1 MEALQAEIIAG
12 EHTDRR
18 YLDVAE
24 NILSHIKS
32 EPENMK
38 HYTAMYSVLSS
49 MNSCAEK
56 WRYSEV
62 LKRYCTER
70 IIQNKSKDASS
81 LFKAV
86 LLLEAQG
93 LRLDSYM
100 QYIELQREPEKRFW
114 IPRRKQLE
122 PVCRAMQKLVD
133 GELDILSISLPP
145 GTGKALA
152 DNTPVLTKDGWKMH
166 GELCVGDYVV
176 SPDGEYVKVLAVH
189 PKCEMQYKVTTSD
202 GEELICHGNHEWY
215 VYNRHRTKYEILKT
229 VEMHSDYEDTRYI
242 GRGHRYHYML
252 PNVSPVV
259 GRDVKLN
266 VAPYVLGV
274 WLGDGVN
281 RTPTICG
288 EKNDFLIITSE
299 FKRLGYALTWQTVHK
314 TTGVYYCGVENL
326 RNELRTYDMCHSR
339 KKKTKH
345 IPDEYFC
352 ASVNDRLHLLAGLID
367 TDGCKLPDKNGYKFS
382 TCETRLKDDFV
393 KLVSTFGWRC
403 CVCEDKA
410 HVSTSGIESKK
421 SCYSISFMPTIEIP
435 CLLKRKQ
442 LKVFSKQRRKAIK
455 SIEPISG
462 VYGNCITVEG
472 GMYCVGHRMIPTHN
486 STLEIFLHS
495 MMIGAFP
502 DSCSLASGHSGT
514 LTNSIY
520 DGVNSILSDPDYL
533 WHDVYPAAGTIITN
547 AKEQTID
554 LGKKHRFSSLTCRAI
569 GASLTGATRC
579 EKLLTADDLVS
590 GIEEALS
597 IERLDKLWTA
607 YTNDLKSRKKLNCK
621 ELHLATRW
629 SVHDPIGRL
638 QTMYADSPK
647 AQFLV
652 MPAVDEDGES
662 NFNYRYGV
670 GFDKAYFE
678 DMKNNLDD
686 CSWRALFMN
695 QPIEREGLLY
705 NEDELRR
712 YFELPS
718 DSPDAVISVC
728 DTKDKGAD
736 YCVMPIAYQYGNDF
750 YIEEIIC
757 DNSNPEIVETRLVEV
772 LLRHKVK
779 LSRFESNSA
788 GGKIAE
794 KVQKEV
800 KSRGGITRITT
811 KYSTA
816 NKATRIIVDS
826 PFVKEHFLF
835 KDNSIIKNN
844 KEYKRAIGMLCS
856 YTMAGRNAH
865 DDVPDAF
872 SMLSDFIQSFETQTV
887 RVIQRPY

>member
-32 EPENMK
+32 EPENVK

-145 GTGKALA
+145 GTGK
-152 DNTPVLTKDGWKMH
+152 
-166 GELCVGDYVV
+166 
-176 SPDGEYVKVLAVH
+176 
-189 PKCEMQYKVTTSD
+189 
-202 GEELICHGNHEWY
+202 
-215 VYNRHRTKYEILKT
+215 
-229 VEMHSDYEDTRYI
+229 
-242 GRGHRYHYML
+242 
-252 PNVSPVV
+252 
-259 GRDVKLN
+259 
-266 VAPYVLGV
+266 
-274 WLGDGVN
+274 
-281 RTPTICG
+281 
-288 EKNDFLIITSE
+288 
-299 FKRLGYALTWQTVHK
+299 
-314 TTGVYYCGVENL
+314 
-326 RNELRTYDMCHSR
+326 
-339 KKKTKH
+339 
-345 IPDEYFC
+345 
-352 ASVNDRLHLLAGLID
+352 
-367 TDGCKLPDKNGYKFS
+367 
-382 TCETRLKDDFV
+382 
-393 KLVSTFGWRC
+393 
-403 CVCEDKA
+403 
-410 HVSTSGIESKK
+410 
-421 SCYSISFMPTIEIP
+421 
-435 CLLKRKQ
+435 
-442 LKVFSKQRRKAIK
+442 
-455 SIEPISG
+455 
-462 VYGNCITVEG
+462 
-472 GMYCVGHRMIPTHN
+472 

-533 WHDVYPAAGTIITN
+533 WHDVYPSAGTIITN

-638 QTMYADSPK
+638 QLMYADSPK

-844 KEYKRAIGMLCS
+844 KEYKRALGMLCS

>member
-1 MEALQAEIIAG
+1 MEVLQAEIIAG

-24 NILSHIKS
+24 NILSHIKA

-38 HYTAMYSVLSS
+38 HYTALYSVLSS
-49 MNSCAEK
+49 MNNCAEK
-56 WRYSEV
+56 WRYSET

-86 LLLEAQG
+86 LLFEAQG

-145 GTGKALA
+145 GTGK
-152 DNTPVLTKDGWKMH
+152 
-166 GELCVGDYVV
+166 
-176 SPDGEYVKVLAVH
+176 
-189 PKCEMQYKVTTSD
+189 
-202 GEELICHGNHEWY
+202 
-215 VYNRHRTKYEILKT
+215 
-229 VEMHSDYEDTRYI
+229 
-242 GRGHRYHYML
+242 
-252 PNVSPVV
+252 
-259 GRDVKLN
+259 
-266 VAPYVLGV
+266 
-274 WLGDGVN
+274 
-281 RTPTICG
+281 
-288 EKNDFLIITSE
+288 
-299 FKRLGYALTWQTVHK
+299 
-314 TTGVYYCGVENL
+314 
-326 RNELRTYDMCHSR
+326 
-339 KKKTKH
+339 
-345 IPDEYFC
+345 
-352 ASVNDRLHLLAGLID
+352 
-367 TDGCKLPDKNGYKFS
+367 
-382 TCETRLKDDFV
+382 
-393 KLVSTFGWRC
+393 
-403 CVCEDKA
+403 
-410 HVSTSGIESKK
+410 
-421 SCYSISFMPTIEIP
+421 
-435 CLLKRKQ
+435 
-442 LKVFSKQRRKAIK
+442 
-455 SIEPISG
+455 
-462 VYGNCITVEG
+462 
-472 GMYCVGHRMIPTHN
+472 

-638 QTMYADSPK
+638 QLMYADSPK

-728 DTKDKGAD
+728 DTKDKGVD

-757 DNSNPEIVETRLVEV
+757 DNSNPEIVETRLIEV

-835 KDNSIIKNN
+835 KDNSVIKNN
-844 KEYKRAIGMLCS
+844 KEYKRALGMLCS

>member
-24 NILSHIKS
+24 NILSHIKA

-56 WRYSEV
+56 WRYSEI

-70 IIQNKSKDASS
+70 IIQNKSKDASF

-145 GTGKALA
+145 GTGK
-152 DNTPVLTKDGWKMH
+152 
-166 GELCVGDYVV
+166 
-176 SPDGEYVKVLAVH
+176 
-189 PKCEMQYKVTTSD
+189 
-202 GEELICHGNHEWY
+202 
-215 VYNRHRTKYEILKT
+215 
-229 VEMHSDYEDTRYI
+229 
-242 GRGHRYHYML
+242 
-252 PNVSPVV
+252 
-259 GRDVKLN
+259 
-266 VAPYVLGV
+266 
-274 WLGDGVN
+274 
-281 RTPTICG
+281 
-288 EKNDFLIITSE
+288 
-299 FKRLGYALTWQTVHK
+299 
-314 TTGVYYCGVENL
+314 
-326 RNELRTYDMCHSR
+326 
-339 KKKTKH
+339 
-345 IPDEYFC
+345 
-352 ASVNDRLHLLAGLID
+352 
-367 TDGCKLPDKNGYKFS
+367 
-382 TCETRLKDDFV
+382 
-393 KLVSTFGWRC
+393 
-403 CVCEDKA
+403 
-410 HVSTSGIESKK
+410 
-421 SCYSISFMPTIEIP
+421 
-435 CLLKRKQ
+435 
-442 LKVFSKQRRKAIK
+442 
-455 SIEPISG
+455 
-462 VYGNCITVEG
+462 
-472 GMYCVGHRMIPTHN
+472 

-670 GFDKAYFE
+670 GFDKEYFE

-835 KDNSIIKNN
+835 KDNSVIKNN

>member
-24 NILSHIKS
+24 NILSHIKA

-56 WRYSEV
+56 WRYSEI

-145 GTGKALA
+145 GTGK
-152 DNTPVLTKDGWKMH
+152 
-166 GELCVGDYVV
+166 
-176 SPDGEYVKVLAVH
+176 
-189 PKCEMQYKVTTSD
+189 
-202 GEELICHGNHEWY
+202 
-215 VYNRHRTKYEILKT
+215 
-229 VEMHSDYEDTRYI
+229 
-242 GRGHRYHYML
+242 
-252 PNVSPVV
+252 
-259 GRDVKLN
+259 
-266 VAPYVLGV
+266 
-274 WLGDGVN
+274 
-281 RTPTICG
+281 
-288 EKNDFLIITSE
+288 
-299 FKRLGYALTWQTVHK
+299 
-314 TTGVYYCGVENL
+314 
-326 RNELRTYDMCHSR
+326 
-339 KKKTKH
+339 
-345 IPDEYFC
+345 
-352 ASVNDRLHLLAGLID
+352 
-367 TDGCKLPDKNGYKFS
+367 
-382 TCETRLKDDFV
+382 
-393 KLVSTFGWRC
+393 
-403 CVCEDKA
+403 
-410 HVSTSGIESKK
+410 
-421 SCYSISFMPTIEIP
+421 
-435 CLLKRKQ
+435 
-442 LKVFSKQRRKAIK
+442 
-455 SIEPISG
+455 
-462 VYGNCITVEG
+462 
-472 GMYCVGHRMIPTHN
+472 

-638 QTMYADSPK
+638 QLMYADSPK

-728 DTKDKGAD
+728 DTKDKGVD

-826 PFVKEHFLF
+826 PFVKDHFLF
-835 KDNSIIKNN
+835 KDNSVIKNN
-844 KEYKRAIGMLCS
+844 KEYKRALGMLCS

>member
-1 MEALQAEIIAG
+1 MEALQAEIMAG
-12 EHTDRR
+12 EHTDKR
-18 YLDVAE
+18 YLDVAD
-24 NILSHIKS
+24 NILSHIKA

-38 HYTAMYSVLSS
+38 HYTALYSVLSS
-49 MNSCAEK
+49 MNNCAEK
-56 WRYSEV
+56 WRYSET

-70 IIQNKSKDASS
+70 IIQNKSKDTNS

-100 QYIELQREPEKRFW
+100 QYIEIQREPEKRFW

-145 GTGKALA
+145 GTGK
-152 DNTPVLTKDGWKMH
+152 
-166 GELCVGDYVV
+166 
-176 SPDGEYVKVLAVH
+176 
-189 PKCEMQYKVTTSD
+189 
-202 GEELICHGNHEWY
+202 
-215 VYNRHRTKYEILKT
+215 
-229 VEMHSDYEDTRYI
+229 
-242 GRGHRYHYML
+242 
-252 PNVSPVV
+252 
-259 GRDVKLN
+259 
-266 VAPYVLGV
+266 
-274 WLGDGVN
+274 
-281 RTPTICG
+281 
-288 EKNDFLIITSE
+288 
-299 FKRLGYALTWQTVHK
+299 
-314 TTGVYYCGVENL
+314 
-326 RNELRTYDMCHSR
+326 
-339 KKKTKH
+339 
-345 IPDEYFC
+345 
-352 ASVNDRLHLLAGLID
+352 
-367 TDGCKLPDKNGYKFS
+367 
-382 TCETRLKDDFV
+382 
-393 KLVSTFGWRC
+393 
-403 CVCEDKA
+403 
-410 HVSTSGIESKK
+410 
-421 SCYSISFMPTIEIP
+421 
-435 CLLKRKQ
+435 
-442 LKVFSKQRRKAIK
+442 
-455 SIEPISG
+455 
-462 VYGNCITVEG
+462 
-472 GMYCVGHRMIPTHN
+472 

-597 IERLDKLWTA
+597 VDRLDKLWTA

-638 QTMYADSPK
+638 QIMYADSPK

-718 DSPDAVISVC
+718 DSPDAIISVC

-757 DNSNPEIVETRLVEV
+757 DNNNPEIVETRLVEI

-800 KSRGGITRITT
+800 KTRGGITRITT

-835 KDNSIIKNN
+835 KNNSVIKNN
-844 KEYKRAIGMLCS
+844 KEYKRALGMLCS

-872 SMLSDFIQSFETQTV
+872 SMLADFIQSFETQTV

>member
-12 EHTDRR
+12 VHTDRR

-24 NILSHIKS
+24 NILSHIKA

-38 HYTAMYSVLSS
+38 HYTALYSVLSS
-49 MNSCAEK
+49 MNNCAEK
-56 WRYSEV
+56 WRYSET

-100 QYIELQREPEKRFW
+100 QYIELQREPKKRFW

-145 GTGKALA
+145 GTGK
-152 DNTPVLTKDGWKMH
+152 
-166 GELCVGDYVV
+166 
-176 SPDGEYVKVLAVH
+176 
-189 PKCEMQYKVTTSD
+189 
-202 GEELICHGNHEWY
+202 
-215 VYNRHRTKYEILKT
+215 
-229 VEMHSDYEDTRYI
+229 
-242 GRGHRYHYML
+242 
-252 PNVSPVV
+252 
-259 GRDVKLN
+259 
-266 VAPYVLGV
+266 
-274 WLGDGVN
+274 
-281 RTPTICG
+281 
-288 EKNDFLIITSE
+288 
-299 FKRLGYALTWQTVHK
+299 
-314 TTGVYYCGVENL
+314 
-326 RNELRTYDMCHSR
+326 
-339 KKKTKH
+339 
-345 IPDEYFC
+345 
-352 ASVNDRLHLLAGLID
+352 
-367 TDGCKLPDKNGYKFS
+367 
-382 TCETRLKDDFV
+382 
-393 KLVSTFGWRC
+393 
-403 CVCEDKA
+403 
-410 HVSTSGIESKK
+410 
-421 SCYSISFMPTIEIP
+421 
-435 CLLKRKQ
+435 
-442 LKVFSKQRRKAIK
+442 
-455 SIEPISG
+455 
-462 VYGNCITVEG
+462 
-472 GMYCVGHRMIPTHN
+472 

-597 IERLDKLWTA
+597 IDRLDKLWTA

-844 KEYKRAIGMLCS
+844 KEYKRALGMLCS

>member
-1 MEALQAEIIAG
+1 MEVLQAEIIAG

-24 NILSHIKS
+24 NILSHIKA

-38 HYTAMYSVLSS
+38 HYTALYSVLSS
-49 MNSCAEK
+49 MNNCAEK
-56 WRYSEV
+56 WRYSET

-145 GTGKALA
+145 GTGK
-152 DNTPVLTKDGWKMH
+152 
-166 GELCVGDYVV
+166 
-176 SPDGEYVKVLAVH
+176 
-189 PKCEMQYKVTTSD
+189 
-202 GEELICHGNHEWY
+202 
-215 VYNRHRTKYEILKT
+215 
-229 VEMHSDYEDTRYI
+229 
-242 GRGHRYHYML
+242 
-252 PNVSPVV
+252 
-259 GRDVKLN
+259 
-266 VAPYVLGV
+266 
-274 WLGDGVN
+274 
-281 RTPTICG
+281 
-288 EKNDFLIITSE
+288 
-299 FKRLGYALTWQTVHK
+299 
-314 TTGVYYCGVENL
+314 
-326 RNELRTYDMCHSR
+326 
-339 KKKTKH
+339 
-345 IPDEYFC
+345 
-352 ASVNDRLHLLAGLID
+352 
-367 TDGCKLPDKNGYKFS
+367 
-382 TCETRLKDDFV
+382 
-393 KLVSTFGWRC
+393 
-403 CVCEDKA
+403 
-410 HVSTSGIESKK
+410 
-421 SCYSISFMPTIEIP
+421 
-435 CLLKRKQ
+435 
-442 LKVFSKQRRKAIK
+442 
-455 SIEPISG
+455 
-462 VYGNCITVEG
+462 
-472 GMYCVGHRMIPTHN
+472 

-638 QTMYADSPK
+638 QLMYADSPK

-670 GFDKAYFE
+670 GFDKEYFE

-835 KDNSIIKNN
+835 KDNSVIKNN

>member
-1 MEALQAEIIAG
+1 MEVLQAEIIAG

-24 NILSHIKS
+24 NILSHIKA

-56 WRYSEV
+56 WRYSEI

-145 GTGKALA
+145 GTGK
-152 DNTPVLTKDGWKMH
+152 
-166 GELCVGDYVV
+166 
-176 SPDGEYVKVLAVH
+176 
-189 PKCEMQYKVTTSD
+189 
-202 GEELICHGNHEWY
+202 
-215 VYNRHRTKYEILKT
+215 
-229 VEMHSDYEDTRYI
+229 
-242 GRGHRYHYML
+242 
-252 PNVSPVV
+252 
-259 GRDVKLN
+259 
-266 VAPYVLGV
+266 
-274 WLGDGVN
+274 
-281 RTPTICG
+281 
-288 EKNDFLIITSE
+288 
-299 FKRLGYALTWQTVHK
+299 
-314 TTGVYYCGVENL
+314 
-326 RNELRTYDMCHSR
+326 
-339 KKKTKH
+339 
-345 IPDEYFC
+345 
-352 ASVNDRLHLLAGLID
+352 
-367 TDGCKLPDKNGYKFS
+367 
-382 TCETRLKDDFV
+382 
-393 KLVSTFGWRC
+393 
-403 CVCEDKA
+403 
-410 HVSTSGIESKK
+410 
-421 SCYSISFMPTIEIP
+421 
-435 CLLKRKQ
+435 
-442 LKVFSKQRRKAIK
+442 
-455 SIEPISG
+455 
-462 VYGNCITVEG
+462 
-472 GMYCVGHRMIPTHN
+472 

-520 DGVNSILSDPDYL
+520 DGVNSILSDTDYL

>member
-24 NILSHIKS
+24 NILSHIKA

-38 HYTAMYSVLSS
+38 HYTALYSVLSS
-49 MNSCAEK
+49 MNNCAEK
-56 WRYSEV
+56 WRYSET

-145 GTGKALA
+145 GTGK
-152 DNTPVLTKDGWKMH
+152 
-166 GELCVGDYVV
+166 
-176 SPDGEYVKVLAVH
+176 
-189 PKCEMQYKVTTSD
+189 
-202 GEELICHGNHEWY
+202 
-215 VYNRHRTKYEILKT
+215 
-229 VEMHSDYEDTRYI
+229 
-242 GRGHRYHYML
+242 
-252 PNVSPVV
+252 
-259 GRDVKLN
+259 
-266 VAPYVLGV
+266 
-274 WLGDGVN
+274 
-281 RTPTICG
+281 
-288 EKNDFLIITSE
+288 
-299 FKRLGYALTWQTVHK
+299 
-314 TTGVYYCGVENL
+314 
-326 RNELRTYDMCHSR
+326 
-339 KKKTKH
+339 
-345 IPDEYFC
+345 
-352 ASVNDRLHLLAGLID
+352 
-367 TDGCKLPDKNGYKFS
+367 
-382 TCETRLKDDFV
+382 
-393 KLVSTFGWRC
+393 
-403 CVCEDKA
+403 
-410 HVSTSGIESKK
+410 
-421 SCYSISFMPTIEIP
+421 
-435 CLLKRKQ
+435 
-442 LKVFSKQRRKAIK
+442 
-455 SIEPISG
+455 
-462 VYGNCITVEG
+462 
-472 GMYCVGHRMIPTHN
+472 

-670 GFDKAYFE
+670 GFDKEYFE

-728 DTKDKGAD
+728 DTKDKGVD

-794 KVQKEV
+794 KLQKEV

-835 KDNSIIKNN
+835 KDNSVIKNN

>member
-1 MEALQAEIIAG
+1 
-12 EHTDRR
+12 
-18 YLDVAE
+18 
-24 NILSHIKS
+24 
-32 EPENMK
+32 MK

-56 WRYSEV
+56 WRYSEI

-81 LFKAV
+81 FFKAV

-145 GTGKALA
+145 GTGK
-152 DNTPVLTKDGWKMH
+152 
-166 GELCVGDYVV
+166 
-176 SPDGEYVKVLAVH
+176 
-189 PKCEMQYKVTTSD
+189 
-202 GEELICHGNHEWY
+202 
-215 VYNRHRTKYEILKT
+215 
-229 VEMHSDYEDTRYI
+229 
-242 GRGHRYHYML
+242 
-252 PNVSPVV
+252 
-259 GRDVKLN
+259 
-266 VAPYVLGV
+266 
-274 WLGDGVN
+274 
-281 RTPTICG
+281 
-288 EKNDFLIITSE
+288 
-299 FKRLGYALTWQTVHK
+299 
-314 TTGVYYCGVENL
+314 
-326 RNELRTYDMCHSR
+326 
-339 KKKTKH
+339 
-345 IPDEYFC
+345 
-352 ASVNDRLHLLAGLID
+352 
-367 TDGCKLPDKNGYKFS
+367 
-382 TCETRLKDDFV
+382 
-393 KLVSTFGWRC
+393 
-403 CVCEDKA
+403 
-410 HVSTSGIESKK
+410 
-421 SCYSISFMPTIEIP
+421 
-435 CLLKRKQ
+435 
-442 LKVFSKQRRKAIK
+442 
-455 SIEPISG
+455 
-462 VYGNCITVEG
+462 
-472 GMYCVGHRMIPTHN
+472 

-590 GIEEALS
+590 GLEEALS

-638 QTMYADSPK
+638 QLMYADSPK

-835 KDNSIIKNN
+835 KDNSVIKNN

>member
-1 MEALQAEIIAG
+1 MEALQAEIMAG
-12 EHTDRR
+12 EHTDKR
-18 YLDVAE
+18 YLDVAD
-24 NILSHIKS
+24 NILSHIKA

-38 HYTAMYSVLSS
+38 HYTALYSVLSS
-49 MNSCAEK
+49 MNNCAEK
-56 WRYSEV
+56 WRYSET

-70 IIQNKSKDASS
+70 IIQNKSKDANS

-100 QYIELQREPEKRFW
+100 QYIEIQREPEKRFW

-145 GTGKALA
+145 GTGK
-152 DNTPVLTKDGWKMH
+152 
-166 GELCVGDYVV
+166 
-176 SPDGEYVKVLAVH
+176 
-189 PKCEMQYKVTTSD
+189 
-202 GEELICHGNHEWY
+202 
-215 VYNRHRTKYEILKT
+215 
-229 VEMHSDYEDTRYI
+229 
-242 GRGHRYHYML
+242 
-252 PNVSPVV
+252 
-259 GRDVKLN
+259 
-266 VAPYVLGV
+266 
-274 WLGDGVN
+274 
-281 RTPTICG
+281 
-288 EKNDFLIITSE
+288 
-299 FKRLGYALTWQTVHK
+299 
-314 TTGVYYCGVENL
+314 
-326 RNELRTYDMCHSR
+326 
-339 KKKTKH
+339 
-345 IPDEYFC
+345 
-352 ASVNDRLHLLAGLID
+352 
-367 TDGCKLPDKNGYKFS
+367 
-382 TCETRLKDDFV
+382 
-393 KLVSTFGWRC
+393 
-403 CVCEDKA
+403 
-410 HVSTSGIESKK
+410 
-421 SCYSISFMPTIEIP
+421 
-435 CLLKRKQ
+435 
-442 LKVFSKQRRKAIK
+442 
-455 SIEPISG
+455 
-462 VYGNCITVEG
+462 
-472 GMYCVGHRMIPTHN
+472 

-533 WHDVYPAAGTIITN
+533 WHDVYPSAGTIITN

-835 KDNSIIKNN
+835 KDNSVIKNN

>member
-1 MEALQAEIIAG
+1 MEALQAEIMAG
-12 EHTDRR
+12 EHTDKR
-18 YLDVAE
+18 YLDVAD
-24 NILSHIKS
+24 NVLSHIKA

-38 HYTAMYSVLSS
+38 HYTALYSVLSS
-49 MNSCAEK
+49 MNNCAEK
-56 WRYSEV
+56 WRYSET

-70 IIQNKSKDASS
+70 IIQNKSKDANS
-81 LFKAV
+81 LFRAV

-145 GTGKALA
+145 GTGK
-152 DNTPVLTKDGWKMH
+152 
-166 GELCVGDYVV
+166 
-176 SPDGEYVKVLAVH
+176 
-189 PKCEMQYKVTTSD
+189 
-202 GEELICHGNHEWY
+202 
-215 VYNRHRTKYEILKT
+215 
-229 VEMHSDYEDTRYI
+229 
-242 GRGHRYHYML
+242 
-252 PNVSPVV
+252 
-259 GRDVKLN
+259 
-266 VAPYVLGV
+266 
-274 WLGDGVN
+274 
-281 RTPTICG
+281 
-288 EKNDFLIITSE
+288 
-299 FKRLGYALTWQTVHK
+299 
-314 TTGVYYCGVENL
+314 
-326 RNELRTYDMCHSR
+326 
-339 KKKTKH
+339 
-345 IPDEYFC
+345 
-352 ASVNDRLHLLAGLID
+352 
-367 TDGCKLPDKNGYKFS
+367 
-382 TCETRLKDDFV
+382 
-393 KLVSTFGWRC
+393 
-403 CVCEDKA
+403 
-410 HVSTSGIESKK
+410 
-421 SCYSISFMPTIEIP
+421 
-435 CLLKRKQ
+435 
-442 LKVFSKQRRKAIK
+442 
-455 SIEPISG
+455 
-462 VYGNCITVEG
+462 
-472 GMYCVGHRMIPTHN
+472 

-597 IERLDKLWTA
+597 VDRLDKLWTA

-638 QTMYADSPK
+638 QVMYADSPK

-678 DMKNNLDD
+678 DMKSNLDD

-750 YIEEIIC
+750 YIEDIIC
-757 DNSNPEIVETRLVEV
+757 DNNNPEIVETRLVEI

-800 KSRGGITRITT
+800 KTRGGITRITT

-835 KDNSIIKNN
+835 KDNSVIKNN
-844 KEYKRAIGMLCS
+844 KEYKRALGMLCS

-872 SMLSDFIQSFETQTV
+872 SMLADFIQSFETQTV

>member
-24 NILSHIKS
+24 NILSHIKA

-49 MNSCAEK
+49 MNNCAEK
-56 WRYSEV
+56 WRYSEI

-145 GTGKALA
+145 GTGK
-152 DNTPVLTKDGWKMH
+152 
-166 GELCVGDYVV
+166 
-176 SPDGEYVKVLAVH
+176 
-189 PKCEMQYKVTTSD
+189 
-202 GEELICHGNHEWY
+202 
-215 VYNRHRTKYEILKT
+215 
-229 VEMHSDYEDTRYI
+229 
-242 GRGHRYHYML
+242 
-252 PNVSPVV
+252 
-259 GRDVKLN
+259 
-266 VAPYVLGV
+266 
-274 WLGDGVN
+274 
-281 RTPTICG
+281 
-288 EKNDFLIITSE
+288 
-299 FKRLGYALTWQTVHK
+299 
-314 TTGVYYCGVENL
+314 
-326 RNELRTYDMCHSR
+326 
-339 KKKTKH
+339 
-345 IPDEYFC
+345 
-352 ASVNDRLHLLAGLID
+352 
-367 TDGCKLPDKNGYKFS
+367 
-382 TCETRLKDDFV
+382 
-393 KLVSTFGWRC
+393 
-403 CVCEDKA
+403 
-410 HVSTSGIESKK
+410 
-421 SCYSISFMPTIEIP
+421 
-435 CLLKRKQ
+435 
-442 LKVFSKQRRKAIK
+442 
-455 SIEPISG
+455 
-462 VYGNCITVEG
+462 
-472 GMYCVGHRMIPTHN
+472 

-597 IERLDKLWTA
+597 IDRLDKLWTA

-638 QTMYADSPK
+638 QAMYADSPK

-835 KDNSIIKNN
+835 KDNSVIKNN
-844 KEYKRAIGMLCS
+844 KEYKRALGMLCS

>member
-12 EHTDRR
+12 DHTDRR
-18 YLDVAE
+18 YIDVAE
-24 NILSHIKS
+24 NILSHIKA

-56 WRYSEV
+56 WWYSEV

-70 IIQNKSKDASS
+70 IIQNKSKDANS

-145 GTGKALA
+145 GTGK
-152 DNTPVLTKDGWKMH
+152 
-166 GELCVGDYVV
+166 
-176 SPDGEYVKVLAVH
+176 
-189 PKCEMQYKVTTSD
+189 
-202 GEELICHGNHEWY
+202 
-215 VYNRHRTKYEILKT
+215 
-229 VEMHSDYEDTRYI
+229 
-242 GRGHRYHYML
+242 
-252 PNVSPVV
+252 
-259 GRDVKLN
+259 
-266 VAPYVLGV
+266 
-274 WLGDGVN
+274 
-281 RTPTICG
+281 
-288 EKNDFLIITSE
+288 
-299 FKRLGYALTWQTVHK
+299 
-314 TTGVYYCGVENL
+314 
-326 RNELRTYDMCHSR
+326 
-339 KKKTKH
+339 
-345 IPDEYFC
+345 
-352 ASVNDRLHLLAGLID
+352 
-367 TDGCKLPDKNGYKFS
+367 
-382 TCETRLKDDFV
+382 
-393 KLVSTFGWRC
+393 
-403 CVCEDKA
+403 
-410 HVSTSGIESKK
+410 
-421 SCYSISFMPTIEIP
+421 
-435 CLLKRKQ
+435 
-442 LKVFSKQRRKAIK
+442 
-455 SIEPISG
+455 
-462 VYGNCITVEG
+462 
-472 GMYCVGHRMIPTHN
+472 

-647 AQFLV
+647 VQFLV

-757 DNSNPEIVETRLVEV
+757 DNNNPEIVETRLVEV

-835 KDNSIIKNN
+835 KDNSVIKNN

-887 RVIQRPY
+887 RLIQRPY

>member
-24 NILSHIKS
+24 NILSHIKA

-38 HYTAMYSVLSS
+38 HYTALYSVLSS
-49 MNSCAEK
+49 MNNCAEK
-56 WRYSEV
+56 WRYSET

-81 LFKAV
+81 FFKAV

-145 GTGKALA
+145 GTGK
-152 DNTPVLTKDGWKMH
+152 
-166 GELCVGDYVV
+166 
-176 SPDGEYVKVLAVH
+176 
-189 PKCEMQYKVTTSD
+189 
-202 GEELICHGNHEWY
+202 
-215 VYNRHRTKYEILKT
+215 
-229 VEMHSDYEDTRYI
+229 
-242 GRGHRYHYML
+242 
-252 PNVSPVV
+252 
-259 GRDVKLN
+259 
-266 VAPYVLGV
+266 
-274 WLGDGVN
+274 
-281 RTPTICG
+281 
-288 EKNDFLIITSE
+288 
-299 FKRLGYALTWQTVHK
+299 
-314 TTGVYYCGVENL
+314 
-326 RNELRTYDMCHSR
+326 
-339 KKKTKH
+339 
-345 IPDEYFC
+345 
-352 ASVNDRLHLLAGLID
+352 
-367 TDGCKLPDKNGYKFS
+367 
-382 TCETRLKDDFV
+382 
-393 KLVSTFGWRC
+393 
-403 CVCEDKA
+403 
-410 HVSTSGIESKK
+410 
-421 SCYSISFMPTIEIP
+421 
-435 CLLKRKQ
+435 
-442 LKVFSKQRRKAIK
+442 
-455 SIEPISG
+455 
-462 VYGNCITVEG
+462 
-472 GMYCVGHRMIPTHN
+472 

-638 QTMYADSPK
+638 QLMYADSPK

-728 DTKDKGAD
+728 DTKDKGVD

-811 KYSTA
+811 KYSTT

-835 KDNSIIKNN
+835 KDNSVIKNN

>member
-1 MEALQAEIIAG
+1 MEALQAEIMAG
-12 EHTDRR
+12 EHTDKR
-18 YLDVAE
+18 YLDVAD
-24 NILSHIKS
+24 NILSHIKA

-38 HYTAMYSVLSS
+38 HYTALYSVLSS
-49 MNSCAEK
+49 MNNCAEK
-56 WRYSEV
+56 WRYSET

-70 IIQNKSKDASS
+70 IIQNKSKDANS

-145 GTGKALA
+145 GTGK
-152 DNTPVLTKDGWKMH
+152 
-166 GELCVGDYVV
+166 
-176 SPDGEYVKVLAVH
+176 
-189 PKCEMQYKVTTSD
+189 
-202 GEELICHGNHEWY
+202 
-215 VYNRHRTKYEILKT
+215 
-229 VEMHSDYEDTRYI
+229 
-242 GRGHRYHYML
+242 
-252 PNVSPVV
+252 
-259 GRDVKLN
+259 
-266 VAPYVLGV
+266 
-274 WLGDGVN
+274 
-281 RTPTICG
+281 
-288 EKNDFLIITSE
+288 
-299 FKRLGYALTWQTVHK
+299 
-314 TTGVYYCGVENL
+314 
-326 RNELRTYDMCHSR
+326 
-339 KKKTKH
+339 
-345 IPDEYFC
+345 
-352 ASVNDRLHLLAGLID
+352 
-367 TDGCKLPDKNGYKFS
+367 
-382 TCETRLKDDFV
+382 
-393 KLVSTFGWRC
+393 
-403 CVCEDKA
+403 
-410 HVSTSGIESKK
+410 
-421 SCYSISFMPTIEIP
+421 
-435 CLLKRKQ
+435 
-442 LKVFSKQRRKAIK
+442 
-455 SIEPISG
+455 
-462 VYGNCITVEG
+462 
-472 GMYCVGHRMIPTHN
+472 

-597 IERLDKLWTA
+597 IDRLDKLWTA

-638 QTMYADSPK
+638 QVMYADSPK

-705 NEDELRR
+705 SEDELRR

-757 DNSNPEIVETRLVEV
+757 DNNNPEIVETRLVEI

-800 KSRGGITRITT
+800 KTRGGITRITT

-835 KDNSIIKNN
+835 KDNSVIKNN
-844 KEYKRAIGMLCS
+844 KEYKRALGMLCS

-872 SMLSDFIQSFETQTV
+872 SMLADFIQSFETQTV

>member
-24 NILSHIKS
+24 NILSHIKA

-49 MNSCAEK
+49 MNNCAEK
-56 WRYSEV
+56 WRYSEI

-145 GTGKALA
+145 GTGK
-152 DNTPVLTKDGWKMH
+152 
-166 GELCVGDYVV
+166 
-176 SPDGEYVKVLAVH
+176 
-189 PKCEMQYKVTTSD
+189 
-202 GEELICHGNHEWY
+202 
-215 VYNRHRTKYEILKT
+215 
-229 VEMHSDYEDTRYI
+229 
-242 GRGHRYHYML
+242 
-252 PNVSPVV
+252 
-259 GRDVKLN
+259 
-266 VAPYVLGV
+266 
-274 WLGDGVN
+274 
-281 RTPTICG
+281 
-288 EKNDFLIITSE
+288 
-299 FKRLGYALTWQTVHK
+299 
-314 TTGVYYCGVENL
+314 
-326 RNELRTYDMCHSR
+326 
-339 KKKTKH
+339 
-345 IPDEYFC
+345 
-352 ASVNDRLHLLAGLID
+352 
-367 TDGCKLPDKNGYKFS
+367 
-382 TCETRLKDDFV
+382 
-393 KLVSTFGWRC
+393 
-403 CVCEDKA
+403 
-410 HVSTSGIESKK
+410 
-421 SCYSISFMPTIEIP
+421 
-435 CLLKRKQ
+435 
-442 LKVFSKQRRKAIK
+442 
-455 SIEPISG
+455 
-462 VYGNCITVEG
+462 
-472 GMYCVGHRMIPTHN
+472 

-621 ELHLATRW
+621 ELHIATRW

-670 GFDKAYFE
+670 GFDKEYFE

-728 DTKDKGAD
+728 DTKDKGVD

-835 KDNSIIKNN
+835 KDNSVIKNN
-844 KEYKRAIGMLCS
+844 KEYKRALGMLCS

>member
-1 MEALQAEIIAG
+1 MEALQAEIMAG
-12 EHTDRR
+12 EHTDKR
-18 YLDVAE
+18 YLDVAD
-24 NILSHIKS
+24 NILSHIKA

-38 HYTAMYSVLSS
+38 HYTALYSVLSS
-49 MNSCAEK
+49 MNNCAEK
-56 WRYSEV
+56 WRYSET

-70 IIQNKSKDASS
+70 IIQNKSKDANS

-145 GTGKALA
+145 GTGK
-152 DNTPVLTKDGWKMH
+152 
-166 GELCVGDYVV
+166 
-176 SPDGEYVKVLAVH
+176 
-189 PKCEMQYKVTTSD
+189 
-202 GEELICHGNHEWY
+202 
-215 VYNRHRTKYEILKT
+215 
-229 VEMHSDYEDTRYI
+229 
-242 GRGHRYHYML
+242 
-252 PNVSPVV
+252 
-259 GRDVKLN
+259 
-266 VAPYVLGV
+266 
-274 WLGDGVN
+274 
-281 RTPTICG
+281 
-288 EKNDFLIITSE
+288 
-299 FKRLGYALTWQTVHK
+299 
-314 TTGVYYCGVENL
+314 
-326 RNELRTYDMCHSR
+326 
-339 KKKTKH
+339 
-345 IPDEYFC
+345 
-352 ASVNDRLHLLAGLID
+352 
-367 TDGCKLPDKNGYKFS
+367 
-382 TCETRLKDDFV
+382 
-393 KLVSTFGWRC
+393 
-403 CVCEDKA
+403 
-410 HVSTSGIESKK
+410 
-421 SCYSISFMPTIEIP
+421 
-435 CLLKRKQ
+435 
-442 LKVFSKQRRKAIK
+442 
-455 SIEPISG
+455 
-462 VYGNCITVEG
+462 
-472 GMYCVGHRMIPTHN
+472 

-597 IERLDKLWTA
+597 IDRLDKLWTA

-638 QTMYADSPK
+638 QVMYADSPK

-718 DSPDAVISVC
+718 DSPEAIISVC

-757 DNSNPEIVETRLVEV
+757 DNNNPEIVETRLVEI

-800 KSRGGITRITT
+800 KTRGGITRITT

-844 KEYKRAIGMLCS
+844 KEYKRALGMLCS

-872 SMLSDFIQSFETQTV
+872 SMLADFIQSFETQTV

>member
-1 MEALQAEIIAG
+1 MEALQAEIMAG
-12 EHTDRR
+12 EHTDKR
-18 YLDVAE
+18 YLDVAD
-24 NILSHIKS
+24 NILSHIKA

-38 HYTAMYSVLSS
+38 HYTALYSVLSS
-49 MNSCAEK
+49 MNNCAEK
-56 WRYSEV
+56 WRYSET

-70 IIQNKSKDASS
+70 IIQNKSKDANS

-145 GTGKALA
+145 GTGK
-152 DNTPVLTKDGWKMH
+152 
-166 GELCVGDYVV
+166 
-176 SPDGEYVKVLAVH
+176 
-189 PKCEMQYKVTTSD
+189 
-202 GEELICHGNHEWY
+202 
-215 VYNRHRTKYEILKT
+215 
-229 VEMHSDYEDTRYI
+229 
-242 GRGHRYHYML
+242 
-252 PNVSPVV
+252 
-259 GRDVKLN
+259 
-266 VAPYVLGV
+266 
-274 WLGDGVN
+274 
-281 RTPTICG
+281 
-288 EKNDFLIITSE
+288 
-299 FKRLGYALTWQTVHK
+299 
-314 TTGVYYCGVENL
+314 
-326 RNELRTYDMCHSR
+326 
-339 KKKTKH
+339 
-345 IPDEYFC
+345 
-352 ASVNDRLHLLAGLID
+352 
-367 TDGCKLPDKNGYKFS
+367 
-382 TCETRLKDDFV
+382 
-393 KLVSTFGWRC
+393 
-403 CVCEDKA
+403 
-410 HVSTSGIESKK
+410 
-421 SCYSISFMPTIEIP
+421 
-435 CLLKRKQ
+435 
-442 LKVFSKQRRKAIK
+442 
-455 SIEPISG
+455 
-462 VYGNCITVEG
+462 
-472 GMYCVGHRMIPTHN
+472 

-597 IERLDKLWTA
+597 IDRLDKLWTA

-670 GFDKAYFE
+670 GFDKEYFE

-718 DSPDAVISVC
+718 DSPDAIISVC

-757 DNSNPEIVETRLVEV
+757 DNNNPEIVETRLVEI

-800 KSRGGITRITT
+800 KTRGGITRITT

-835 KDNSIIKNN
+835 KDNSVIKNN
-844 KEYKRAIGMLCS
+844 KEYKRALGMLCS

-872 SMLSDFIQSFETQTV
+872 SMLADFIQSFETQTV

>member
-38 HYTAMYSVLSS
+38 HYTAIYSVLSS

-145 GTGKALA
+145 GTGK
-152 DNTPVLTKDGWKMH
+152 
-166 GELCVGDYVV
+166 
-176 SPDGEYVKVLAVH
+176 
-189 PKCEMQYKVTTSD
+189 
-202 GEELICHGNHEWY
+202 
-215 VYNRHRTKYEILKT
+215 
-229 VEMHSDYEDTRYI
+229 
-242 GRGHRYHYML
+242 
-252 PNVSPVV
+252 
-259 GRDVKLN
+259 
-266 VAPYVLGV
+266 
-274 WLGDGVN
+274 
-281 RTPTICG
+281 
-288 EKNDFLIITSE
+288 
-299 FKRLGYALTWQTVHK
+299 
-314 TTGVYYCGVENL
+314 
-326 RNELRTYDMCHSR
+326 
-339 KKKTKH
+339 
-345 IPDEYFC
+345 
-352 ASVNDRLHLLAGLID
+352 
-367 TDGCKLPDKNGYKFS
+367 
-382 TCETRLKDDFV
+382 
-393 KLVSTFGWRC
+393 
-403 CVCEDKA
+403 
-410 HVSTSGIESKK
+410 
-421 SCYSISFMPTIEIP
+421 
-435 CLLKRKQ
+435 
-442 LKVFSKQRRKAIK
+442 
-455 SIEPISG
+455 
-462 VYGNCITVEG
+462 
-472 GMYCVGHRMIPTHN
+472 

-533 WHDVYPAAGTIITN
+533 WHDVYPSAGTIITN

-597 IERLDKLWTA
+597 IDRLDKLWTA

-647 AQFLV
+647 AQFLI

-757 DNSNPEIVETRLVEV
+757 DNNNPEIVETRLVEV

-844 KEYKRAIGMLCS
+844 KEYKRALGMLCS
-856 YTMAGRNAH
+856 YTMAGKNAH

-872 SMLSDFIQSFETQTV
+872 SMLADFIQSFETQTA
-887 RVIQRPY
+887 RLIQRPY

>member
-24 NILSHIKS
+24 NILSHIKA

-38 HYTAMYSVLSS
+38 HYTALYSVLSS
-49 MNSCAEK
+49 MNNCAEK
-56 WRYSEV
+56 WRYSET

-100 QYIELQREPEKRFW
+100 QYIEIQREPEKRFW

-145 GTGKALA
+145 GTGK
-152 DNTPVLTKDGWKMH
+152 
-166 GELCVGDYVV
+166 
-176 SPDGEYVKVLAVH
+176 
-189 PKCEMQYKVTTSD
+189 
-202 GEELICHGNHEWY
+202 
-215 VYNRHRTKYEILKT
+215 
-229 VEMHSDYEDTRYI
+229 
-242 GRGHRYHYML
+242 
-252 PNVSPVV
+252 
-259 GRDVKLN
+259 
-266 VAPYVLGV
+266 
-274 WLGDGVN
+274 
-281 RTPTICG
+281 
-288 EKNDFLIITSE
+288 
-299 FKRLGYALTWQTVHK
+299 
-314 TTGVYYCGVENL
+314 
-326 RNELRTYDMCHSR
+326 
-339 KKKTKH
+339 
-345 IPDEYFC
+345 
-352 ASVNDRLHLLAGLID
+352 
-367 TDGCKLPDKNGYKFS
+367 
-382 TCETRLKDDFV
+382 
-393 KLVSTFGWRC
+393 
-403 CVCEDKA
+403 
-410 HVSTSGIESKK
+410 
-421 SCYSISFMPTIEIP
+421 
-435 CLLKRKQ
+435 
-442 LKVFSKQRRKAIK
+442 
-455 SIEPISG
+455 
-462 VYGNCITVEG
+462 
-472 GMYCVGHRMIPTHN
+472 

-533 WHDVYPAAGTIITN
+533 WHDVYPSAGTIITN

-638 QTMYADSPK
+638 QLMYADSPK

-678 DMKNNLDD
+678 DMKSNLDD

-844 KEYKRAIGMLCS
+844 KEYKRALGMLCS

-887 RVIQRPY
+887 KVIQRPY

>member
-1 MEALQAEIIAG
+1 MEVLQAEIIAG

-24 NILSHIKS
+24 NILSHIKA

-49 MNSCAEK
+49 MNNCAEK
-56 WRYSEV
+56 WRYSEI

-81 LFKAV
+81 FFKAV

-145 GTGKALA
+145 GTGK
-152 DNTPVLTKDGWKMH
+152 
-166 GELCVGDYVV
+166 
-176 SPDGEYVKVLAVH
+176 
-189 PKCEMQYKVTTSD
+189 
-202 GEELICHGNHEWY
+202 
-215 VYNRHRTKYEILKT
+215 
-229 VEMHSDYEDTRYI
+229 
-242 GRGHRYHYML
+242 
-252 PNVSPVV
+252 
-259 GRDVKLN
+259 
-266 VAPYVLGV
+266 
-274 WLGDGVN
+274 
-281 RTPTICG
+281 
-288 EKNDFLIITSE
+288 
-299 FKRLGYALTWQTVHK
+299 
-314 TTGVYYCGVENL
+314 
-326 RNELRTYDMCHSR
+326 
-339 KKKTKH
+339 
-345 IPDEYFC
+345 
-352 ASVNDRLHLLAGLID
+352 
-367 TDGCKLPDKNGYKFS
+367 
-382 TCETRLKDDFV
+382 
-393 KLVSTFGWRC
+393 
-403 CVCEDKA
+403 
-410 HVSTSGIESKK
+410 
-421 SCYSISFMPTIEIP
+421 
-435 CLLKRKQ
+435 
-442 LKVFSKQRRKAIK
+442 
-455 SIEPISG
+455 
-462 VYGNCITVEG
+462 
-472 GMYCVGHRMIPTHN
+472 

-670 GFDKAYFE
+670 GFDKEYFE

-728 DTKDKGAD
+728 DTKDKGVD

-835 KDNSIIKNN
+835 KDNSVIKNN
-844 KEYKRAIGMLCS
+844 KEYKRALGMLCS

-872 SMLSDFIQSFETQTV
+872 SMLSDFIQSFESQTV

>member
-56 WRYSEV
+56 WRYSEI

-145 GTGKALA
+145 GTGK
-152 DNTPVLTKDGWKMH
+152 
-166 GELCVGDYVV
+166 
-176 SPDGEYVKVLAVH
+176 
-189 PKCEMQYKVTTSD
+189 
-202 GEELICHGNHEWY
+202 
-215 VYNRHRTKYEILKT
+215 
-229 VEMHSDYEDTRYI
+229 
-242 GRGHRYHYML
+242 
-252 PNVSPVV
+252 
-259 GRDVKLN
+259 
-266 VAPYVLGV
+266 
-274 WLGDGVN
+274 
-281 RTPTICG
+281 
-288 EKNDFLIITSE
+288 
-299 FKRLGYALTWQTVHK
+299 
-314 TTGVYYCGVENL
+314 
-326 RNELRTYDMCHSR
+326 
-339 KKKTKH
+339 
-345 IPDEYFC
+345 
-352 ASVNDRLHLLAGLID
+352 
-367 TDGCKLPDKNGYKFS
+367 
-382 TCETRLKDDFV
+382 
-393 KLVSTFGWRC
+393 
-403 CVCEDKA
+403 
-410 HVSTSGIESKK
+410 
-421 SCYSISFMPTIEIP
+421 
-435 CLLKRKQ
+435 
-442 LKVFSKQRRKAIK
+442 
-455 SIEPISG
+455 
-462 VYGNCITVEG
+462 
-472 GMYCVGHRMIPTHN
+472 

-597 IERLDKLWTA
+597 IDRLDKLWTA

-638 QTMYADSPK
+638 QAMYADSPK

-718 DSPDAVISVC
+718 DSPDAIISVC

-811 KYSTA
+811 KYSTT

-844 KEYKRAIGMLCS
+844 KEYKRALGMLCS

>member
-56 WRYSEV
+56 WRYSEI

-145 GTGKALA
+145 GTGK
-152 DNTPVLTKDGWKMH
+152 
-166 GELCVGDYVV
+166 
-176 SPDGEYVKVLAVH
+176 
-189 PKCEMQYKVTTSD
+189 
-202 GEELICHGNHEWY
+202 
-215 VYNRHRTKYEILKT
+215 
-229 VEMHSDYEDTRYI
+229 
-242 GRGHRYHYML
+242 
-252 PNVSPVV
+252 
-259 GRDVKLN
+259 
-266 VAPYVLGV
+266 
-274 WLGDGVN
+274 
-281 RTPTICG
+281 
-288 EKNDFLIITSE
+288 
-299 FKRLGYALTWQTVHK
+299 
-314 TTGVYYCGVENL
+314 
-326 RNELRTYDMCHSR
+326 
-339 KKKTKH
+339 
-345 IPDEYFC
+345 
-352 ASVNDRLHLLAGLID
+352 
-367 TDGCKLPDKNGYKFS
+367 
-382 TCETRLKDDFV
+382 
-393 KLVSTFGWRC
+393 
-403 CVCEDKA
+403 
-410 HVSTSGIESKK
+410 
-421 SCYSISFMPTIEIP
+421 
-435 CLLKRKQ
+435 
-442 LKVFSKQRRKAIK
+442 
-455 SIEPISG
+455 
-462 VYGNCITVEG
+462 
-472 GMYCVGHRMIPTHN
+472 

-621 ELHLATRW
+621 ELHIATRW

-638 QTMYADSPK
+638 QAMYADSPK

-835 KDNSIIKNN
+835 KDNSVIKNN
-844 KEYKRAIGMLCS
+844 KEYKRALGMLCS

>member
-24 NILSHIKS
+24 NILSHIKA

-56 WRYSEV
+56 WRYSEI

-114 IPRRKQLE
+114 VPRRKQLE
-122 PVCRAMQKLVD
+122 PVCHAMQKLVD
-133 GELDILSISLPP
+133 GELDILSISVPP
-145 GTGKALA
+145 GCGK
-152 DNTPVLTKDGWKMH
+152 
-166 GELCVGDYVV
+166 
-176 SPDGEYVKVLAVH
+176 
-189 PKCEMQYKVTTSD
+189 
-202 GEELICHGNHEWY
+202 
-215 VYNRHRTKYEILKT
+215 
-229 VEMHSDYEDTRYI
+229 
-242 GRGHRYHYML
+242 
-252 PNVSPVV
+252 
-259 GRDVKLN
+259 
-266 VAPYVLGV
+266 
-274 WLGDGVN
+274 
-281 RTPTICG
+281 
-288 EKNDFLIITSE
+288 
-299 FKRLGYALTWQTVHK
+299 
-314 TTGVYYCGVENL
+314 
-326 RNELRTYDMCHSR
+326 
-339 KKKTKH
+339 
-345 IPDEYFC
+345 
-352 ASVNDRLHLLAGLID
+352 
-367 TDGCKLPDKNGYKFS
+367 
-382 TCETRLKDDFV
+382 
-393 KLVSTFGWRC
+393 
-403 CVCEDKA
+403 
-410 HVSTSGIESKK
+410 
-421 SCYSISFMPTIEIP
+421 
-435 CLLKRKQ
+435 
-442 LKVFSKQRRKAIK
+442 
-455 SIEPISG
+455 
-462 VYGNCITVEG
+462 
-472 GMYCVGHRMIPTHN
+472 

-597 IERLDKLWTA
+597 IDRLDKLWTA

-621 ELHLATRW
+621 ELHIATRW

-811 KYSTA
+811 KYSTT

-835 KDNSIIKNN
+835 KDNSVIKNN
-844 KEYKRAIGMLCS
+844 KEYKRALGMLCS

>member
-24 NILSHIKS
+24 NILSHIKA

-38 HYTAMYSVLSS
+38 HYTALYSVLSS
-49 MNSCAEK
+49 MNNCAEK

-70 IIQNKSKDASS
+70 IIQNKSKDANS

-145 GTGKALA
+145 GTGK
-152 DNTPVLTKDGWKMH
+152 
-166 GELCVGDYVV
+166 
-176 SPDGEYVKVLAVH
+176 
-189 PKCEMQYKVTTSD
+189 
-202 GEELICHGNHEWY
+202 
-215 VYNRHRTKYEILKT
+215 
-229 VEMHSDYEDTRYI
+229 
-242 GRGHRYHYML
+242 
-252 PNVSPVV
+252 
-259 GRDVKLN
+259 
-266 VAPYVLGV
+266 
-274 WLGDGVN
+274 
-281 RTPTICG
+281 
-288 EKNDFLIITSE
+288 
-299 FKRLGYALTWQTVHK
+299 
-314 TTGVYYCGVENL
+314 
-326 RNELRTYDMCHSR
+326 
-339 KKKTKH
+339 
-345 IPDEYFC
+345 
-352 ASVNDRLHLLAGLID
+352 
-367 TDGCKLPDKNGYKFS
+367 
-382 TCETRLKDDFV
+382 
-393 KLVSTFGWRC
+393 
-403 CVCEDKA
+403 
-410 HVSTSGIESKK
+410 
-421 SCYSISFMPTIEIP
+421 
-435 CLLKRKQ
+435 
-442 LKVFSKQRRKAIK
+442 
-455 SIEPISG
+455 
-462 VYGNCITVEG
+462 
-472 GMYCVGHRMIPTHN
+472 

-597 IERLDKLWTA
+597 IDRLDKLWTA

-638 QTMYADSPK
+638 QAMYADSPK

>member
-24 NILSHIKS
+24 NILSHIKA

-38 HYTAMYSVLSS
+38 HYTALYSVLSS

-56 WRYSEV
+56 WRYSEI

-145 GTGKALA
+145 GTGK
-152 DNTPVLTKDGWKMH
+152 
-166 GELCVGDYVV
+166 
-176 SPDGEYVKVLAVH
+176 
-189 PKCEMQYKVTTSD
+189 
-202 GEELICHGNHEWY
+202 
-215 VYNRHRTKYEILKT
+215 
-229 VEMHSDYEDTRYI
+229 
-242 GRGHRYHYML
+242 
-252 PNVSPVV
+252 
-259 GRDVKLN
+259 
-266 VAPYVLGV
+266 
-274 WLGDGVN
+274 
-281 RTPTICG
+281 
-288 EKNDFLIITSE
+288 
-299 FKRLGYALTWQTVHK
+299 
-314 TTGVYYCGVENL
+314 
-326 RNELRTYDMCHSR
+326 
-339 KKKTKH
+339 
-345 IPDEYFC
+345 
-352 ASVNDRLHLLAGLID
+352 
-367 TDGCKLPDKNGYKFS
+367 
-382 TCETRLKDDFV
+382 
-393 KLVSTFGWRC
+393 
-403 CVCEDKA
+403 
-410 HVSTSGIESKK
+410 
-421 SCYSISFMPTIEIP
+421 
-435 CLLKRKQ
+435 
-442 LKVFSKQRRKAIK
+442 
-455 SIEPISG
+455 
-462 VYGNCITVEG
+462 
-472 GMYCVGHRMIPTHN
+472 

-638 QTMYADSPK
+638 QAMYADSPK

-816 NKATRIIVDS
+816 NKSTRIIVDS

-844 KEYKRAIGMLCS
+844 KEYKRALGMLCS

>member
-49 MNSCAEK
+49 MNSCTEK
-56 WRYSEV
+56 WRYSEI

-70 IIQNKSKDASS
+70 IIQNKSKDANS

-145 GTGKALA
+145 GTGK
-152 DNTPVLTKDGWKMH
+152 
-166 GELCVGDYVV
+166 
-176 SPDGEYVKVLAVH
+176 
-189 PKCEMQYKVTTSD
+189 
-202 GEELICHGNHEWY
+202 
-215 VYNRHRTKYEILKT
+215 
-229 VEMHSDYEDTRYI
+229 
-242 GRGHRYHYML
+242 
-252 PNVSPVV
+252 
-259 GRDVKLN
+259 
-266 VAPYVLGV
+266 
-274 WLGDGVN
+274 
-281 RTPTICG
+281 
-288 EKNDFLIITSE
+288 
-299 FKRLGYALTWQTVHK
+299 
-314 TTGVYYCGVENL
+314 
-326 RNELRTYDMCHSR
+326 
-339 KKKTKH
+339 
-345 IPDEYFC
+345 
-352 ASVNDRLHLLAGLID
+352 
-367 TDGCKLPDKNGYKFS
+367 
-382 TCETRLKDDFV
+382 
-393 KLVSTFGWRC
+393 
-403 CVCEDKA
+403 
-410 HVSTSGIESKK
+410 
-421 SCYSISFMPTIEIP
+421 
-435 CLLKRKQ
+435 
-442 LKVFSKQRRKAIK
+442 
-455 SIEPISG
+455 
-462 VYGNCITVEG
+462 
-472 GMYCVGHRMIPTHN
+472 

-638 QTMYADSPK
+638 QAMYADSPK

-844 KEYKRAIGMLCS
+844 KEYKRALGMLCS

>member
-24 NILSHIKS
+24 NILSHIKA

-49 MNSCAEK
+49 MNNCAEK
-56 WRYSEV
+56 WRYSEI

-70 IIQNKSKDASS
+70 IIQNKSKDANS

-145 GTGKALA
+145 GTGK
-152 DNTPVLTKDGWKMH
+152 
-166 GELCVGDYVV
+166 
-176 SPDGEYVKVLAVH
+176 
-189 PKCEMQYKVTTSD
+189 
-202 GEELICHGNHEWY
+202 
-215 VYNRHRTKYEILKT
+215 
-229 VEMHSDYEDTRYI
+229 
-242 GRGHRYHYML
+242 
-252 PNVSPVV
+252 
-259 GRDVKLN
+259 
-266 VAPYVLGV
+266 
-274 WLGDGVN
+274 
-281 RTPTICG
+281 
-288 EKNDFLIITSE
+288 
-299 FKRLGYALTWQTVHK
+299 
-314 TTGVYYCGVENL
+314 
-326 RNELRTYDMCHSR
+326 
-339 KKKTKH
+339 
-345 IPDEYFC
+345 
-352 ASVNDRLHLLAGLID
+352 
-367 TDGCKLPDKNGYKFS
+367 
-382 TCETRLKDDFV
+382 
-393 KLVSTFGWRC
+393 
-403 CVCEDKA
+403 
-410 HVSTSGIESKK
+410 
-421 SCYSISFMPTIEIP
+421 
-435 CLLKRKQ
+435 
-442 LKVFSKQRRKAIK
+442 
-455 SIEPISG
+455 
-462 VYGNCITVEG
+462 
-472 GMYCVGHRMIPTHN
+472 

-597 IERLDKLWTA
+597 IDRLDKLWTA

-638 QTMYADSPK
+638 QAMYADSPK

>member
-1 MEALQAEIIAG
+1 MEALQAEIMAG
-12 EHTDRR
+12 EHTDKR
-18 YLDVAE
+18 YLDVAD
-24 NILSHIKS
+24 NILSHIKA

-38 HYTAMYSVLSS
+38 HYTALYSVLSS
-49 MNSCAEK
+49 MNNCAEK
-56 WRYSEV
+56 WRYSET

-70 IIQNKSKDASS
+70 IIQNKSKDANS

-145 GTGKALA
+145 GTGK
-152 DNTPVLTKDGWKMH
+152 
-166 GELCVGDYVV
+166 
-176 SPDGEYVKVLAVH
+176 
-189 PKCEMQYKVTTSD
+189 
-202 GEELICHGNHEWY
+202 
-215 VYNRHRTKYEILKT
+215 
-229 VEMHSDYEDTRYI
+229 
-242 GRGHRYHYML
+242 
-252 PNVSPVV
+252 
-259 GRDVKLN
+259 
-266 VAPYVLGV
+266 
-274 WLGDGVN
+274 
-281 RTPTICG
+281 
-288 EKNDFLIITSE
+288 
-299 FKRLGYALTWQTVHK
+299 
-314 TTGVYYCGVENL
+314 
-326 RNELRTYDMCHSR
+326 
-339 KKKTKH
+339 
-345 IPDEYFC
+345 
-352 ASVNDRLHLLAGLID
+352 
-367 TDGCKLPDKNGYKFS
+367 
-382 TCETRLKDDFV
+382 
-393 KLVSTFGWRC
+393 
-403 CVCEDKA
+403 
-410 HVSTSGIESKK
+410 
-421 SCYSISFMPTIEIP
+421 
-435 CLLKRKQ
+435 
-442 LKVFSKQRRKAIK
+442 
-455 SIEPISG
+455 
-462 VYGNCITVEG
+462 
-472 GMYCVGHRMIPTHN
+472 

-597 IERLDKLWTA
+597 IDRLDKLWTA

-638 QTMYADSPK
+638 QVMYADSPK

-718 DSPDAVISVC
+718 DSPDAIISVC

-757 DNSNPEIVETRLVEV
+757 DNNNPEIVETRLVEV

-835 KDNSIIKNN
+835 KDNSVIKNN
-844 KEYKRAIGMLCS
+844 KEYKRALGMLCS

>member
-24 NILSHIKS
+24 NILSHIKA

-56 WRYSEV
+56 WRYSEI

-70 IIQNKSKDASS
+70 IIQNKSKDASF

-145 GTGKALA
+145 GTGK
-152 DNTPVLTKDGWKMH
+152 
-166 GELCVGDYVV
+166 
-176 SPDGEYVKVLAVH
+176 
-189 PKCEMQYKVTTSD
+189 
-202 GEELICHGNHEWY
+202 
-215 VYNRHRTKYEILKT
+215 
-229 VEMHSDYEDTRYI
+229 
-242 GRGHRYHYML
+242 
-252 PNVSPVV
+252 
-259 GRDVKLN
+259 
-266 VAPYVLGV
+266 
-274 WLGDGVN
+274 
-281 RTPTICG
+281 
-288 EKNDFLIITSE
+288 
-299 FKRLGYALTWQTVHK
+299 
-314 TTGVYYCGVENL
+314 
-326 RNELRTYDMCHSR
+326 
-339 KKKTKH
+339 
-345 IPDEYFC
+345 
-352 ASVNDRLHLLAGLID
+352 
-367 TDGCKLPDKNGYKFS
+367 
-382 TCETRLKDDFV
+382 
-393 KLVSTFGWRC
+393 
-403 CVCEDKA
+403 
-410 HVSTSGIESKK
+410 
-421 SCYSISFMPTIEIP
+421 
-435 CLLKRKQ
+435 
-442 LKVFSKQRRKAIK
+442 
-455 SIEPISG
+455 
-462 VYGNCITVEG
+462 
-472 GMYCVGHRMIPTHN
+472 

-621 ELHLATRW
+621 ELHIATRW

-835 KDNSIIKNN
+835 KDNSVIKNN

>member
-24 NILSHIKS
+24 NILSHIKA

-38 HYTAMYSVLSS
+38 HYTALYSVLSS
-49 MNSCAEK
+49 MNNCAEK

-70 IIQNKSKDASS
+70 IIQNKSKDANS

-145 GTGKALA
+145 GTGK
-152 DNTPVLTKDGWKMH
+152 
-166 GELCVGDYVV
+166 
-176 SPDGEYVKVLAVH
+176 
-189 PKCEMQYKVTTSD
+189 
-202 GEELICHGNHEWY
+202 
-215 VYNRHRTKYEILKT
+215 
-229 VEMHSDYEDTRYI
+229 
-242 GRGHRYHYML
+242 
-252 PNVSPVV
+252 
-259 GRDVKLN
+259 
-266 VAPYVLGV
+266 
-274 WLGDGVN
+274 
-281 RTPTICG
+281 
-288 EKNDFLIITSE
+288 
-299 FKRLGYALTWQTVHK
+299 
-314 TTGVYYCGVENL
+314 
-326 RNELRTYDMCHSR
+326 
-339 KKKTKH
+339 
-345 IPDEYFC
+345 
-352 ASVNDRLHLLAGLID
+352 
-367 TDGCKLPDKNGYKFS
+367 
-382 TCETRLKDDFV
+382 
-393 KLVSTFGWRC
+393 
-403 CVCEDKA
+403 
-410 HVSTSGIESKK
+410 
-421 SCYSISFMPTIEIP
+421 
-435 CLLKRKQ
+435 
-442 LKVFSKQRRKAIK
+442 
-455 SIEPISG
+455 
-462 VYGNCITVEG
+462 
-472 GMYCVGHRMIPTHN
+472 

-638 QTMYADSPK
+638 QAMYADSPK

>member
-24 NILSHIKS
+24 NILSHIKA

-49 MNSCAEK
+49 MNNCAEK
-56 WRYSEV
+56 WRYSEI

-145 GTGKALA
+145 GTGK
-152 DNTPVLTKDGWKMH
+152 
-166 GELCVGDYVV
+166 
-176 SPDGEYVKVLAVH
+176 
-189 PKCEMQYKVTTSD
+189 
-202 GEELICHGNHEWY
+202 
-215 VYNRHRTKYEILKT
+215 
-229 VEMHSDYEDTRYI
+229 
-242 GRGHRYHYML
+242 
-252 PNVSPVV
+252 
-259 GRDVKLN
+259 
-266 VAPYVLGV
+266 
-274 WLGDGVN
+274 
-281 RTPTICG
+281 
-288 EKNDFLIITSE
+288 
-299 FKRLGYALTWQTVHK
+299 
-314 TTGVYYCGVENL
+314 
-326 RNELRTYDMCHSR
+326 
-339 KKKTKH
+339 
-345 IPDEYFC
+345 
-352 ASVNDRLHLLAGLID
+352 
-367 TDGCKLPDKNGYKFS
+367 
-382 TCETRLKDDFV
+382 
-393 KLVSTFGWRC
+393 
-403 CVCEDKA
+403 
-410 HVSTSGIESKK
+410 
-421 SCYSISFMPTIEIP
+421 
-435 CLLKRKQ
+435 
-442 LKVFSKQRRKAIK
+442 
-455 SIEPISG
+455 
-462 VYGNCITVEG
+462 
-472 GMYCVGHRMIPTHN
+472 

-670 GFDKAYFE
+670 GFDKEYFE

-728 DTKDKGAD
+728 DTKDKGVD

-772 LLRHKVK
+772 LYGTK
-779 LSRFESNSA
+779 SN
-788 GGKIAE
+788 
-794 KVQKEV
+794 
-800 KSRGGITRITT
+800 
-811 KYSTA
+811 
-816 NKATRIIVDS
+816 
-826 PFVKEHFLF
+826 
-835 KDNSIIKNN
+835 
-844 KEYKRAIGMLCS
+844 
-856 YTMAGRNAH
+856 
-865 DDVPDAF
+865 
-872 SMLSDFIQSFETQTV
+872 
-887 RVIQRPY
+887 

>member
-1 MEALQAEIIAG
+1 MEALQAEIMAG
-12 EHTDRR
+12 EHTDKR
-18 YLDVAE
+18 YLDVAD
-24 NILSHIKS
+24 NVLSHIKA

-38 HYTAMYSVLSS
+38 HYTALYSVLSS
-49 MNSCAEK
+49 MNNCAEK
-56 WRYSEV
+56 WRYSET

-70 IIQNKSKDASS
+70 IIQNKSKDANS
-81 LFKAV
+81 LFRAV

-145 GTGKALA
+145 GTGK
-152 DNTPVLTKDGWKMH
+152 
-166 GELCVGDYVV
+166 
-176 SPDGEYVKVLAVH
+176 
-189 PKCEMQYKVTTSD
+189 
-202 GEELICHGNHEWY
+202 
-215 VYNRHRTKYEILKT
+215 
-229 VEMHSDYEDTRYI
+229 
-242 GRGHRYHYML
+242 
-252 PNVSPVV
+252 
-259 GRDVKLN
+259 
-266 VAPYVLGV
+266 
-274 WLGDGVN
+274 
-281 RTPTICG
+281 
-288 EKNDFLIITSE
+288 
-299 FKRLGYALTWQTVHK
+299 
-314 TTGVYYCGVENL
+314 
-326 RNELRTYDMCHSR
+326 
-339 KKKTKH
+339 
-345 IPDEYFC
+345 
-352 ASVNDRLHLLAGLID
+352 
-367 TDGCKLPDKNGYKFS
+367 
-382 TCETRLKDDFV
+382 
-393 KLVSTFGWRC
+393 
-403 CVCEDKA
+403 
-410 HVSTSGIESKK
+410 
-421 SCYSISFMPTIEIP
+421 
-435 CLLKRKQ
+435 
-442 LKVFSKQRRKAIK
+442 
-455 SIEPISG
+455 
-462 VYGNCITVEG
+462 
-472 GMYCVGHRMIPTHN
+472 

-597 IERLDKLWTA
+597 VDRLDKLWTA

-638 QTMYADSPK
+638 QVMYADSPK

-678 DMKNNLDD
+678 DMKSNLDD

-757 DNSNPEIVETRLVEV
+757 DNNNPEIVETRLVEI

-800 KSRGGITRITT
+800 KTRGGITRITT

-835 KDNSIIKNN
+835 KDNSVIKNN
-844 KEYKRAIGMLCS
+844 KEYKRALGMLCS

-872 SMLSDFIQSFETQTV
+872 SMLADFIQSFETQTV
-887 RVIQRPY
+887 KVIQRPY